1 MSSLMLGSSWTI
13 STSSLGRKLPV
24 STGIVTGASFT
35 DASFTDASFTGAPLT
50 GASFTGA
57 PLTGASWGAEA
68 WTDWPLPQPPANS
81 SHPATTHG
89 LHIITASPERRRLRG
104 LERTPRN
111 MKDVRRT

>member
-1 MSSLMLGSSWTI
+1 MLGSSWTI

-24 STGIVTGASFT
+24 STGSVTGASFT
-35 DASFTDASFTGAPLT
+35 DASFTD
-50 GASFTGA
+50 ASFTGA

>member
-1 MSSLMLGSSWTI
+1 M
-13 STSSLGRKLPV
+13 
-24 STGIVTGASFT
+24 TGASFT
-35 DASFTDASFTGAPLT
+35 GAPLTGASFTGAPLTGASFTGAPLT

-68 WTDWPLPQPPANS
+68 WTDWPLPQPPANN

-89 LHIITASPERRRLRG
+89 LHIITVSPERRRLRG